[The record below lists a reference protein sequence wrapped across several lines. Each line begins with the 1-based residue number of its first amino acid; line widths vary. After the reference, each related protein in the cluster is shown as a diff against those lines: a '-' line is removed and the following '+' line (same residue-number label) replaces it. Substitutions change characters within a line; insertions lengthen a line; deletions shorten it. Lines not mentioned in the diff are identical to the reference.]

1 MEREERQFIKERIK
15 ELENYQEQGIT
26 KIGFPQGKSFSV
38 DLAITTFKNISRFC
52 YYRRSNFE

>member
-15 ELENYQEQGIT
+15 ELENYQQQGIT

-38 DLAITTFKNISRFC
+38 DLAITTFKNILI
-52 YYRRSNFE
+52 